1 MRKLIGRIKAK
12 FNTRDPGYASLS
24 IMLCFMGMIII
35 AILVC
40 ALLSVAMIMSQQH
53 DVDDALADSTL
64 AACLVDDWTYAQGR
78 EDENFSEF
86 SDGRNNVTLKFR
98 DPDYSLKL
106 FKKCFEDEV
115 NYENSRFFDDLKIE
129 QFILYEV
136 SGDGTTVTTYK
147 YNGASMDFCGTE
159 NYPNIKTP
167 DGETVKRTSVYAKV
181 SFTVH
186 MFFVKDQSSA
196 RYRTLYSTV
205 KAASVPHIQ
214 DDYWYT
220 NYDISNNNP

>member
-1 MRKLIGRIKAK
+1 MKKYIGKI

-24 IMLCFMGMIII
+24 IMLCFMGTIII
-35 AILVC
+35 TILVS

-64 AACLVDDWTYAQGR
+64 AACLVDDWSYAQGR
-78 EDENFSEF
+78 EDESFSEF
-86 SDGRNNVTLKFR
+86 GDGRNNVTLKFR

-115 NYENSRFFDDLKIE
+115 NYENSRFFEDLKIE

-136 SGDGTTVTTYK
+136 SGDGTTVRTYK
-147 YNGASMDFCGTE
+147 YNGVSMENCGTGS
-159 NYPNIKTP
+159 YPNVKTP
-167 DGETVKRTSVYAKV
+167 DGEVVKRTSVYSKV

-186 MFFVKDQSSA
+186 MFFVKDLSST

-205 KAASVPHIQ
+205 KAASVPHIS
-214 DDYWYT
+214 DDYWST
-220 NYDISNNNP
+220 NYDVSDNNP